1 MCKEVFYISPFNSE
15 LTAAIIGQ
23 SLAPAILAGTWGV
36 IGAAFLQ
43 NNEVHRDAASA
54 FQHPDTKPRW
64 EVFDNLKTHFCC
76 DVHSPVLA
84 ETHSCSSPG
93 KSCSSPHRHGEWTE
107 QAVTYY
113 LAPLLWGRRT
123 GPYLAQP
130 GQRRKKVLHVALHA
144 LSVSFWPKTYHHWI
158 TAACSLVP
166 GSCRG
171 IGKSV
176 PASLPSPAWTDE
188 ARHSCPSKQ

>member
-54 FQHPDTKPRW
+54 FQHPDKAKVRRFWHP
-64 EVFDNLKTHFCC
+64 ENSL
-76 DVHSPVLA
+76 
-84 ETHSCSSPG
+84 
-93 KSCSSPHRHGEWTE
+93 
-107 QAVTYY
+107 
-113 LAPLLWGRRT
+113 LLWCALASPCWDPQLLFPWQELLFPSQVWGVN
-123 GPYLAQP
+123 GASSYLL
-130 GQRRKKVLHVALHA
+130 RCTCNTFFLLYRKKVLHVSLHA

-188 ARHSCPSKQ
+188 AGHSCPSKQ